1 MIDYQGF
8 QELIVRVSASMV
20 QGLGLAAVSSSFLA
34 FKVVELQPWR
44 AGQQQQSCGLGFGVR
59 AAHEGFNLM
68 GGVWLRPFR
77 TMKVK
82 TEENVKLEARVI
94 PDPPCVICKG
104 QGRVKCHRCAGRG
117 RLNFK
122 EQAML
127 PKGEWP
133 QWCWDCRGCG
143 MSYCTRCLGTGEK
156 RGVIGFHFPDLDDDQ
171 PSNGISDGTQN

>member
-1 MIDYQGF
+1 MVQ
-8 QELIVRVSASMV
+8 V
-20 QGLGLAAVSSSFLA
+20 QGLACVASPFFTSKSIG
-34 FKVVELQPWR
+34 VVNVPSTGPPPCR
-44 AGQQQQSCGLGFGVR
+44 QQHPVR

-82 TEENVKLEARVI
+82 SEENVKLEARVI
-94 PDPPCVICKG
+94 PDPPCVVCKG
-104 QGRVKCHRCAGRG
+104 HGRVKCGRCAGRG

-122 EQAML
+122 EQPML

-156 RGVIGFHFPDLDDDQ
+156 RGKIGFHFPDDDDES
-171 PSNGISDGTQN
+171 PNANPDGTQN

>member
-1 MIDYQGF
+1 
-8 QELIVRVSASMV
+8 MV
-20 QGLGLAAVSSSFLA
+20 QSLGLSAVSSPFVAS
-34 FKVVELQPWR
+34 KVVEYPRSTGQQQPWR
-44 AGQQQQSCGLGFGVR
+44 QRGHACKVR

-77 TMKVK
+77 SMKVK
-82 TEENVKLEARVI
+82 SEENVKLEPRVI
-94 PDPPCVICKG
+94 PDPPCVVCKG

-156 RGVIGFHFPDLDDDQ
+156 RGVIGFHFPDEDDQ
-171 PSNGISDGTQN
+171 SLNGISDGTQN